1 MKEVIK
7 HAAKYIVLGI
17 IATALVLA
25 VLTLFLAMPDILGW
39 VAEQIGSLCTWV
51 IFIGAVVGF
60 ISWCVA
66 E

>member
-1 MKEVIK
+1 MKRAIII
-7 HAAKYIVLGI
+7 AAKYIALTI
-17 IATALVLA
+17 IAAVIVLSS
-25 VLTLFLAMPDILGW
+25 LTLLLAMPDILGW

>member
-1 MKEVIK
+1 MKRAIII
-7 HAAKYIVLGI
+7 AAKYIALAI
-17 IATALVLA
+17 IATVLVLA
-25 VLTLFLAMPDILGW
+25 SLTLLLAMPDILGW

>member
-1 MKEVIK
+1 MKRAIII
-7 HAAKYIVLGI
+7 AAKYVALTI
-17 IATALVLA
+17 IATVLVLA
-25 VLTLFLAMPDILGW
+25 SLTLLLAMPDILGW

-51 IFIGAVVGF
+51 IFIVAVVGF

>member
-1 MKEVIK
+1 MKRAIII
-7 HAAKYIVLGI
+7 AAKYIALAI
-17 IATALVLA
+17 IATVIVLA
-25 VLTLFLAMPDILGW
+25 SLTLLLAMPDILGW

-51 IFIGAVVGF
+51 IFIVAVVGF

>member
-1 MKEVIK
+1 MKRAIII
-7 HAAKYIVLGI
+7 AAKYIALAI
-17 IATALVLA
+17 IATVIVLA
-25 VLTLFLAMPDILGW
+25 SLTLLLAMPDILGW

-60 ISWCVA
+60 ISWCAA